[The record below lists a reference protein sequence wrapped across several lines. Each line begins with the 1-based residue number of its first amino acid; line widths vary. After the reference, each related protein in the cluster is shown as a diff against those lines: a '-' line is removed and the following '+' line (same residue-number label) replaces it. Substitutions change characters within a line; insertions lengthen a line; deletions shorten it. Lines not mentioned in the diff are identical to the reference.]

1 MLSRGAEDH
10 SLALAS
16 RSINATGSDSQR
28 LTPLGST
35 VAQRITPHEY
45 PASVRP
51 NLMIDQSR
59 IFTGRKRISV
69 PLLAAF
75 SVGSPPGTTLA
86 TLRVRRYASALRVC
100 GQAPSR
106 L

>member
-1 MLSRGAEDH
+1 MPRARVTFDQYT
-10 SLALAS
+10 
-16 RSINATGSDSQR
+16 RSDSQR
-28 LTPLGST
+28 DTPPNSP

-45 PASVRP
+45 PAGSRAT
-51 NLMIDQSR
+51 LMIDQSR
-59 IFTGRKRISV
+59 IFTGRKQHFGS
-69 PLLAAF
+69 PLAAS